1 MSDNVPAAL
10 GQAIL
15 GSVALGYAPVI
26 DRQRNILAT
35 RLTSLRC
42 APRQALTMPPRCR
55 AERRLAWQG
64 GELLSPQERGPAG
77 RAADHPPAEPVQI
90 EVPAFVA

>member
-42 APRQALTMPPRCR
+42 APRQALTMPPRCPR
-55 AERRLAWQG
+55 AERRLAQG
-64 GELLSPQERGPAG
+64 W
-77 RAADHPPAEPVQI
+77 RAAQPQARPCWPSC
-90 EVPAFVA
+90 